1 MSWRRGRLFRG
12 LDEAAAYGRLKL
24 ILLSSCFFFVI
35 ASYSIIKPLKSTVF
49 ISLVGVEHLP
59 TTKFFTIALMV
70 PAMYLYSSLVDRVR
84 RYQVA
89 YFFFSLY
96 AVLSLV
102 FSYLLMHPA
111 YGLTNTLQSKWRILG
126 WAFYVL
132 MDFFPIFIVSTFW
145 AFTNS
150 VNSPDSAKNN
160 YGYIVSASKLAGI
173 TSPLVGWSLINLT
186 SWTQTDTI
194 PFLVGMCAVLLLLAA
209 VMMLRL
215 IQNVPGKYLH
225 GYEAVYQLEK
235 ERKVETAQRGG
246 MRGFWDGFKMMITQ
260 PYLFGI
266 FGLVYSYEIISALL
280 DYQMLFLAD
289 AQYKGNIGGL
299 ASFNFLYT
307 SAFQC
312 LGLFFAFFGT
322 RTLLKRLDVQA
333 CLVSV
338 PILVSVLLLGL
349 KMYPTLVGVSIAMVV
364 LRALNYGFNVPIR
377 EILYIPTV
385 KDIKFK
391 SKAWIDSFGRTF
403 SKTSGATI
411 NMMSMGRGPAACFA
425 TGTSVSLVIVVVW
438 LLVSIGVSRRYM
450 DVVRSGSAIGDE
462 T

>member
-1 MSWRRGRLFRG
+1 MGRTFQWLFRG

-24 ILLSSCFFFVI
+24 LLLSSCFFFVI
-35 ASYSIIKPLKSTVF
+35 ASYSIIKPLKTSVF
-49 ISLVGVEHLP
+49 NSLVGIDYLP
-59 TTKFFTIALMV
+59 MTKYLTIILMI
-70 PAMYLYSSLVDRVR
+70 PAMFLYSSLVDRVR

-96 AVLSLV
+96 ALLCLL
-102 FSYLLMHPA
+102 FAYFLMHPA
-111 YGLTNTLQSKWRILG
+111 YGLTNTFQSKYRVLG

-150 VNSPDSAKNN
+150 VNSPDSAKDD
-160 YGYIVSASKLAGI
+160 YGYIVSASKIAGI
-173 TSPLVGWSLINLT
+173 TSPLVGWSLINMT
-186 SWTQTDTI
+186 GWTKTGTI
-194 PFLVGMCAVLLLLAA
+194 PLLVGICSVLLILAA
-209 VMMLRL
+209 VMMLQL
-215 IQNVPGKYLH
+215 IRRVPGKYLH

-235 ERKVETAQRGG
+235 ERKKETAKRGG
-246 MRGFWDGFKMMITQ
+246 MRGFFDGFKLMITQ

-280 DYQMLFLAD
+280 DYQMQFMAV
-289 AQYKGNIGGL
+289 AQYKNDIGDI
-299 ASFNFLYT
+299 ASFNLLYT
-307 SAFQC
+307 SAFQG

-322 RTLLKRLDVQA
+322 RKLLKRLDVQI

-338 PILVSVLLLGL
+338 PVLVSVLLLGL
-349 KMYPTLVGVSIAMVV
+349 KAFPTLVGVSIAMVF

-377 EILYIPTV
+377 EILYIPTI
-385 KDIKFK
+385 KDVKFK

-411 NMMSMGRGPAACFA
+411 NLMAMGHGPTACFA
-425 TGTSVSLVIVVVW
+425 TGINVSLVIVVVW
-438 LLVSIGVSRRYM
+438 MLISVGVSRRYM

-462 T
+462 E